1 MPHVVTQ
8 ACCADASCVY
18 ACPVNCIHPTPDEP
32 DFLTSEMLYID
43 PATCVDCGACVS
55 ACPVGAIVPVNR
67 IEPAHERYP
76 AINADH
82 YSDAATPAVRFPVD
96 PGLRLPL
103 APISKP
109 KPMASPGGEPVR
121 VAIVGSGPSAMYA
134 ADELLRYP
142 NVRVTIHERLDKPF
156 GLARYGVAPD
166 HLSTRKVMALFN
178 EIARD
183 DRLDILLGSE
193 LGRDTT
199 LDELQRDNHA
209 VIYAGG
215 AGTDRRL
222 QVPGADLPG
231 VASATEFVGWYNG
244 HPDFADRRFDLSS
257 RRVVIIG
264 NGNVALDVA
273 RILATDPERLASTS
287 ISRTALDALRSS
299 KVEEIVVAARRGPD
313 GAAFTLPELIG
324 LADGD
329 VDVTLDPGALD
340 AAAASAPTDPTAA
353 AKLRLLAELA
363 HRPRCTG
370 PTIRLAF
377 LRSPERF
384 ESDAAGMLDGVTF
397 GINRLDAQSGATEP
411 TGHIETVAAGV
422 VLTSIGYRGV
432 EVPGLPFDPVR
443 GVIPNEHGRVV
454 TSAGPIPGLYV
465 TGWIKRGPS
474 GFIGT
479 NKSDS
484 AETVARLREDLE
496 AGRLVGPAK
505 KSRRMRLPT
514 H

>member
-1 MPHVVTQ
+1 MV
-8 ACCADASCVY
+8 
-18 ACPVNCIHPTPDEP
+18 
-32 DFLTSEMLYID
+32 YID

-55 ACPVGAIVPVNR
+55 ACPVGAIVPGNR
-67 IEPAHERYP
+67 IEPEHERYP

-82 YSDAATPAVRFPVD
+82 FADAAVPAVRFPAY

-142 NVRVTIHERLDKPF
+142 NVTVTIHERLDKPF

-166 HLSTRKVMALFN
+166 HLSTRKVMTLFD

-183 DRLDILLGSE
+183 ERLDILLGSE
-193 LGRDTT
+193 LGRDVS
-199 LDELQRDNHA
+199 LDDLRRDNHA

-215 AGTDRRL
+215 AGTDRQL
-222 QVPGADLPG
+222 DVPGADLPG
-231 VASATEFVGWYNG
+231 VASATDFVGWYNG

-257 RRVVIIG
+257 RRVVVIG

-287 ISRTALDALRSS
+287 ISPAALEALRSAN
-299 KVEEIVVAARRGPD
+299 VEEIVVVARRGPD

-324 LADGD
+324 LADGG
-329 VDVTLDPGALD
+329 VDVSLDQDALD
-340 AAAASAPTDPTAA
+340 AVRASVAGDPTAV
-353 AKLRLLAELA
+353 AKLALLAELA
-363 HRPRCTG
+363 GRPTRSG
-370 PTIRLAF
+370 PTIKLVF
-377 LRSPERF
+377 LRSPVGF
-384 ESDAAGMLDGVTF
+384 EADDAGMLTGVTF
-397 GINRLDAQSGATEP
+397 GINRLAQQGGGIEP
-411 TGHIETVAAGV
+411 TGQVETVDAGL

-432 EVPGLPFDPVR
+432 EVPGLPFDQVR
-443 GVIPNEHGRVV
+443 GVIPNERGRVV
-454 TSAGPIPGLYV
+454 TSAGPVSGLYV

-496 AGRLVGPAK
+496 AGRLSAPVN
-505 KSRRMRLPT
+505 RRRRRLPAR
-514 H
+514 

>member
-55 ACPVGAIVPVNR
+55 ACPVGAIVPGNR
-67 IEPAHERYP
+67 IEPSHERYP

-82 YSDAATPAVRFPVD
+82 YSGVEAQAVRFPVD
-96 PGLRLPL
+96 PVLRLPL

-109 KPMASPGGEPVR
+109 KPMASPGGEPVS

-142 NVRVTIHERLDKPF
+142 NVSVTIHERLDKPF

-166 HLSTRKVMALFN
+166 HLSTRKVMALFD

-193 LGRDTT
+193 LGRDVT

-215 AGTDRRL
+215 AGTDRQL

-231 VASATEFVGWYNG
+231 VASATDFVGWYNG
-244 HPDFADRRFDLSS
+244 HPDFSDRHFDLSS
-257 RRVVIIG
+257 QRVVIIG

-287 ISRTALDALRSS
+287 ISRTALAALRSS

-324 LADGD
+324 LADGG

-340 AAAASAPTDPTAA
+340 GVNASAATDQQQRPSYICLPSWHIALAGPAPPSDLRSTEHPNASSATQPERSTPSRLASTGGRRGVGSNRPVRSKPCPPEWFSRPSDTAASKFPACRSTPCWGSSRTSRAEWSPLRAPSRA
-353 AKLRLLAELA
+353 
-363 HRPRCTG
+363 CT
-370 PTIRLAF
+370 
-377 LRSPERF
+377 
-384 ESDAAGMLDGVTF
+384 
-397 GINRLDAQSGATEP
+397 
-411 TGHIETVAAGV
+411 
-422 VLTSIGYRGV
+422 
-432 EVPGLPFDPVR
+432 
-443 GVIPNEHGRVV
+443 
-454 TSAGPIPGLYV
+454 
-465 TGWIKRGPS
+465 
-474 GFIGT
+474 
-479 NKSDS
+479 
-484 AETVARLREDLE
+484 
-496 AGRLVGPAK
+496 
-505 KSRRMRLPT
+505 
-514 H
+514 